1 MLRKRIPV
9 LLLGLFFLAACGL
22 AFPRNNPMGG
32 GGNPFTSYASNGERI
47 YFTGTTGRGQR
58 IAYTGGSSGGMMMG
72 GQLSCASCHG
82 VDGRGGEHAMH
93 MQVMDA
99 PAIRFV
105 ALNGETDSGEHR
117 DAEHAEEHAGEYT
130 LETFR
135 QAVVEGQHPNGE
147 ALSREMPRWALD
159 EEDLADLFAFLK
171 TLP

>member
-9 LLLGLFFLAACGL
+9 LLLGWVFLAACGV

-32 GGNPFTSYASNGERI
+32 GGNPFGNYASNGERI
-47 YFTGTTGRGQR
+47 YFTGTNDRGQR
-58 IAYTGGSSGGMMMG
+58 IAFTGGSSGGMTMG
-72 GQLSCASCHG
+72 GQLACTSCHG
-82 VDGRGGEHAMH
+82 PDGRGGEHTMH

-99 PAIRFV
+99 PDIRFV
-105 ALNGETDSGEHR
+105 ALNGETDSGAHP

-135 QAVVEGQHPNGE
+135 QAVVAGQHPDGE
-147 ALSREMPRWALD
+147 ALSQDMPRWELD
-159 EEDLADLFAFLK
+159 EEDLADLFEFIK